1 MEHRM
6 ENSADE
12 LRAILSAYQQVA
24 AASWP
29 DLNPSMASHA
39 ARWSSASAAE
49 LRAELDGYL
58 REVAPPR
65 SNVRVMWKTGPK
77 YLFGGCNE
85 LFAKDAGL
93 KPSELIG
100 TDDFDKRLPWRH
112 QAAKY
117 RRDDETVAKTCKAN
131 LDIIERQE
139 SAAGEMTWVRAGK
152 APLKLPDGT
161 TFGIIAMYEIVD
173 AATGRALFMKSQKA
187 EGAKA

>member
-1 MEHRM
+1 M
-6 ENSADE
+6 ENTAEE
-12 LRAILSAYQQVA
+12 LRAILAAYQQVA

-29 DLNPSMASHA
+29 DLNPSMKARAS
-39 ARWSSASAAE
+39 RWSTASAAE
-49 LRAELDGYL
+49 LRAELEGYL

-65 SNVRVMWKTGPK
+65 STVRIMWKTGPK

-85 LFAKDAGL
+85 QFAKDAGL

-117 RRDDETVAKTCKAN
+117 RRDDETVVKTGKAN
-131 LDIIERQE
+131 LDIVERQE
-139 SAAGEMTWVRAGK
+139 STGGEMTWVRAGK
-152 APLKLPDGT
+152 APLRLADGT
-161 TFGIIAMYEIVD
+161 TFGILAMYEIVD
-173 AATGRALFMKSQKA
+173 AATGRALFMKSMKP